1 MIQGG
6 TDTTGVMH
14 QVNVSPPRAL
24 VAIYAVSG
32 TAPDGWFVCDG
43 SAKSRTTYS
52 KLFALIGTTYGAGD
66 GTTTYN
72 IPDDSDFVANLNWV
86 IKY

>member
-1 MIQGG
+1 MIEGG
-6 TDTTGVMH
+6 TDTTGMLRQIDSAV
-14 QVNVSPPRAL
+14 PRAA
-24 VAIYAVSG
+24 VVIYAVTGS
-32 TAPDGWFVCDG
+32 TPDGWFVCDG
-43 SAKSRTTYS
+43 SAKSRTVYS

-72 IPDDSDFVANLNWV
+72 IPDDTDFVANLNWI